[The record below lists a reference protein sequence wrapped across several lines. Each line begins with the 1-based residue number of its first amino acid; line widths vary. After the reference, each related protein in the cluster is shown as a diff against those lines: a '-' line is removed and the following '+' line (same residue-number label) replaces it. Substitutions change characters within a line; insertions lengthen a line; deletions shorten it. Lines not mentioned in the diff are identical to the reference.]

1 MSSKKISQLTEKNSV
16 IATDIVTILDS
27 ADSFGNKKTTMGAIK
42 TLVIPSTA
50 DITGDTLITVGNGTN
65 VALGSTSVTL
75 TLDNDLSKY
84 NNTTSG
90 FITSS
95 DIPALPSDTDLS
107 NYDNTNSAF
116 ITLAEVPALPTN
128 TDLADYDNT
137 TSAFITGIAWGDIT
151 GTLADQTDLSTALSG
166 KADVRNTVTDLVSTT
181 ITLANANANT
191 DYQYGE
197 LTALEITANDTSYL
211 ETNIWFTAGE
221 GLNSVTIPATLI
233 PMNDF
238 APIEGNKCCICIMN
252 DTVLF
257 GTEV

>member
-95 DIPALPSDTDLS
+95 DIPALPSNTDLS
-107 NYDNTNSAF
+107 
-116 ITLAEVPALPTN
+116 
-128 TDLADYDNT
+128 DYDNT
-137 TSAFITGIAWGDIT
+137 TSSFATT
-151 GTLADQTDLSTALSG
+151 TELSTGLAT
-166 KADVRNTVTDLVSTT
+166 KENAKTTITDLVSTT

-252 DTVLF
+252 NTVLF

>member
-42 TLVIPSTA
+42 ALVIPSTA

-84 NNTTSG
+84 DNTTSG
-90 FITSS
+90 F
-95 DIPALPSDTDLS
+95 A
-107 NYDNTNSAF
+107 
-116 ITLAEVPALPTN
+116 
-128 TDLADYDNT
+128 T
-137 TSAFITGIAWGDIT
+137 TTE
-151 GTLADQTDLSTALSG
+151 LSTGLAT
-166 KADVRNTVTDLVSTT
+166 KENAKTTITDLVSTT

-191 DYQYGE
+191 DYQYGT

-221 GLNSVTIPATLI
+221 GLNSVTITATLI

-257 GTEV
+257 GTEA

>member
-42 TLVIPSTA
+42 ALVIPSTA

-65 VALGSTSVTL
+65 VVLGSTSVTL

-90 FITSS
+90 F
-95 DIPALPSDTDLS
+95 A
-107 NYDNTNSAF
+107 
-116 ITLAEVPALPTN
+116 
-128 TDLADYDNT
+128 T
-137 TSAFITGIAWGDIT
+137 TTE
-151 GTLADQTDLSTALSG
+151 LSTGLAT
-166 KADVRNTVTDLVSTT
+166 KENAKTTITDLVSTT
-181 ITLANANANT
+181 ITLENANANT
-191 DYQYGE
+191 DYQYGT

-233 PMNDF
+233 PMNNF
-238 APIEGNKCCICIMN
+238 APIEGNKCCVSIMN

-257 GTEV
+257 GTEA

>member
-84 NNTTSG
+84 DNTTSG

-107 NYDNTNSAF
+107 NYN
-116 ITLAEVPALPTN
+116 
-128 TDLADYDNT
+128 NT
-137 TSAFITGIAWGDIT
+137 TSSFATT
-151 GTLADQTDLSTALSG
+151 TELSTGLETKENA
-166 KADVRNTVTDLVSTT
+166 KTTITDLVSTT

-211 ETNIWFTAGE
+211 ETNIWFTAGT

-257 GTEV
+257 GTEA

>member
-42 TLVIPSTA
+42 ALVIPSTA

-107 NYDNTNSAF
+107 NYDNT
-116 ITLAEVPALPTN
+116 
-128 TDLADYDNT
+128 

-166 KADVRNTVTDLVSTT
+166 KADVRNTVTDLVSTS
-181 ITLANANANT
+181 ITLENANANT
-191 DYQYGE
+191 DYQYGT
-197 LTALEITANDTSYL
+197 LTELEITANDTSYL
-211 ETNIWFTAGE
+211 ETNIWFTAGT
-221 GLNSVTIPATLI
+221 GLNSVTIPETLI

>member
-84 NNTTSG
+84 
-90 FITSS
+90 
-95 DIPALPSDTDLS
+95 
-107 NYDNTNSAF
+107 
-116 ITLAEVPALPTN
+116 
-128 TDLADYDNT
+128 DNT
-137 TSAFITGIAWGDIT
+137 TSSFATT
-151 GTLADQTDLSTALSG
+151 TELSTGLAT
-166 KADVRNTVTDLVSTT
+166 KENAKTTITDLVSTT
-181 ITLANANANT
+181 VTLANANANT

-211 ETNIWFTAGE
+211 ETNIWFTAGT

-257 GTEV
+257 GTEA

>member
-107 NYDNTNSAF
+107 NYDNT
-116 ITLAEVPALPTN
+116 
-128 TDLADYDNT
+128 

-166 KADVRNTVTDLVSTT
+166 KADVRNTVTDLVSTS
-181 ITLANANANT
+181 ITLENANANT
-191 DYQYGE
+191 DYQYGT
-197 LTALEITANDTSYL
+197 LTELEITANDTSYL
-211 ETNIWFTAGE
+211 ETNIWFTVGT

-257 GTEV
+257 GTEA

>member
-65 VALGSTSVTL
+65 VALGATSVTL

-107 NYDNTNSAF
+107 NYN
-116 ITLAEVPALPTN
+116 
-128 TDLADYDNT
+128 NT
-137 TSAFITGIAWGDIT
+137 TSSFATT
-151 GTLADQTDLSTALSG
+151 TELSTGLAT
-166 KADVRNTVTDLVSTT
+166 KENAKTTITDLVSTT

-211 ETNIWFTAGE
+211 ETNIWFTAGT

-238 APIEGNKCCICIMN
+238 APIEGNKCCVCIMN

-257 GTEV
+257 GTEA

>member
-42 TLVIPSTA
+42 ALVIPSTA

-107 NYDNTNSAF
+107 NYDNT
-116 ITLAEVPALPTN
+116 
-128 TDLADYDNT
+128 

-166 KADVRNTVTDLVSTT
+166 KADVRNTVTDLVSTS
-181 ITLANANANT
+181 ITLENANANT
-191 DYQYGE
+191 DYQYGT
-197 LTALEITANDTSYL
+197 LTELEITANDTSYL
-211 ETNIWFTAGE
+211 ETNIWFTAGT
-221 GLNSVTIPATLI
+221 GLTSVTIPATLI

>member
-65 VALGSTSVTL
+65 VALGATSVTL

-107 NYDNTNSAF
+107 NYN
-116 ITLAEVPALPTN
+116 
-128 TDLADYDNT
+128 NT
-137 TSAFITGIAWGDIT
+137 TSSFATT
-151 GTLADQTDLSTALSG
+151 TELSTGLAT
-166 KADVRNTVTDLVSTT
+166 KENAKTTITDLVSTT

-211 ETNIWFTAGE
+211 ETNIWFTAGT

-257 GTEV
+257 GTEA

>member
-42 TLVIPSTA
+42 ALVIPSTA

-84 NNTTSG
+84 DNTTSG
-90 FITSS
+90 F
-95 DIPALPSDTDLS
+95 A
-107 NYDNTNSAF
+107 
-116 ITLAEVPALPTN
+116 
-128 TDLADYDNT
+128 T
-137 TSAFITGIAWGDIT
+137 TTE
-151 GTLADQTDLSTALSG
+151 LSTGLAT
-166 KADVRNTVTDLVSTT
+166 KENAKTTITDLVSTT

-191 DYQYGE
+191 DYQYGT
-197 LTALEITANDTSYL
+197 LTELEITANDTSYL

-257 GTEV
+257 GTEA

>member
-1 MSSKKISQLTEKNSV
+1 MLSKKISQLTEKNSV

-42 TLVIPSTA
+42 ALVIPSTA

-107 NYDNTNSAF
+107 NYDNTTSSFA
-116 ITLAEVPALPTN
+116 
-128 TDLADYDNT
+128 T
-137 TSAFITGIAWGDIT
+137 TTE
-151 GTLADQTDLSTALSG
+151 LSTGLAT
-166 KADVRNTVTDLVSTT
+166 KENAKTTITDLVSTT
-181 ITLANANANT
+181 ITLENANANT
-191 DYQYGE
+191 DYQYGT

-211 ETNIWFTAGE
+211 ETNIWFTAGT
-221 GLNSVTIPATLI
+221 GLNSVTIPETLI

-257 GTEV
+257 GTEA

>member
-42 TLVIPSTA
+42 ALVIPSTA

-84 NNTTSG
+84 DNTTSG
-90 FITSS
+90 F
-95 DIPALPSDTDLS
+95 A
-107 NYDNTNSAF
+107 
-116 ITLAEVPALPTN
+116 
-128 TDLADYDNT
+128 T
-137 TSAFITGIAWGDIT
+137 TTE
-151 GTLADQTDLSTALSG
+151 LSTGLAT
-166 KADVRNTVTDLVSTT
+166 KENAKTTITDLVSTT

-191 DYQYGE
+191 DYQYGT

-221 GLNSVTIPATLI
+221 GLNSVTITETLI

-257 GTEV
+257 GTEA

>member
-1 MSSKKISQLTEKNSV
+1 MADIKISQMITK
-16 IATDIVTILDS
+16 ATVVNTDQLPILDS

-42 TLVIPSTA
+42 ALVIPSTA

-90 FITSS
+90 F
-95 DIPALPSDTDLS
+95 A
-107 NYDNTNSAF
+107 
-116 ITLAEVPALPTN
+116 
-128 TDLADYDNT
+128 T
-137 TSAFITGIAWGDIT
+137 TTE
-151 GTLADQTDLSTALSG
+151 LSTGLAT
-166 KADVRNTVTDLVSTT
+166 KENAKTTITDLVSTT
-181 ITLANANANT
+181 ITLENANANT

-211 ETNIWFTAGE
+211 ETNIWFTAGT
-221 GLNSVTIPATLI
+221 GLNSVTIPETLI

-252 DTVLF
+252 NTVLF
-257 GTEV
+257 GTEA